1 MNLILLLLGLPVL
14 LGYVVFVGISGRFSP
29 FSKPVDP
36 ADRPQWFLGLS
47 TTAVLSSV
55 VCISAF
61 AAHTVPLNQLDTLW
75 QPSLS
80 LLATLLAINTGIYF
94 WYRHK
99 IDQVLL
105 NEPDEHAQFADAY
118 LSTQSERLQ
127 ETKQSSVNKYDK
139 LPIIIDYVAD
149 YSDETFVESPLFEQ
163 TLAFA
168 DIDPEATIQ
177 LSRTTKQWEQRLTEK
192 DFSDTQLEY

>member
-29 FSKPVDP
+29 FSKPVDLV
-36 ADRPQWFLGLS
+36 DRPQWFLGLG
-47 TTAVLSSV
+47 TATALSSV

-61 AAHTVPLNQLDTLW
+61 AVHALPLNQLDKLW

-99 IDQVLL
+99 INQVLL
-105 NEPDEHAQFADAY
+105 SEPDEHAQFAEAY
-118 LSTQSERLQ
+118 LSTQAERLH
-127 ETKQSSVNKYDK
+127 ETEQTIVTKYDK

-149 YSDETFVESPLFEQ
+149 YSDDSFVETQLFEQ
-163 TLAFA
+163 TLALA

-177 LSRTTKQWEQRLTEK
+177 LSRTTKQWEHNLTEK